1 MWVAISSK
9 DALFT
14 TGMKPSCLQY
24 IGLPLELTL
33 LWQDALLARVQD
45 LWKATKVL
53 VDDEPRWKLTAHL
66 AVQGTSSAADVPLSE
81 HNVQI
86 DEATHSEAYDLVCSQ
101 LRAAAEKR
109 GAQLSKTVMNDLE
122 RRLLRRWQDSWFET
136 FLVAIILLNCVER
149 MCWLYRTWDD
159 SQWHS
164 KVQIP
169 SIQLVTDVG
178 ISLIAV
184 ASGQP
189 ARTLFSARRAL
200 LRHASYA
207 TQDAQYTTQNTDR
220 PG

>member
-1 MWVAISSK
+1 M
-9 DALFT
+9 
-14 TGMKPSCLQY
+14 
-24 IGLPLELTL
+24 
-33 LWQDALLARVQD
+33 ARVQD
-45 LWKATKVL
+45 LWKTTKVL
-53 VDDEPRWKLTAHL
+53 VDDEPHWKLTAHL
-66 AVQGTSSAADVPLSE
+66 AVQGTSSAADVPVSE

-86 DEATHSEAYDLVCSQ
+86 NAATNSETYYLVCSQ

-109 GAQLSKTVMNDLE
+109 GAQLSKMVMNDLE

-136 FLVAIILLNCVER
+136 FLIAIILLNCVER

-164 KVQIP
+164 KVRIQ

-178 ISLIAV
+178 VSLIAV

-189 ARTLFSARRAL
+189 PRTLFSAGRTL

-207 TQDAQYTTQNTDR
+207 TQDAQYTTKDTDR